1 MLATLLNQLII
12 MFILILTGALLFKFG
27 FISRQGSGELGRLLI
42 TIIIPCVILKA
53 YITECTPE
61 KLYQLFL
68 SFFLAVLSLIIA
80 MLISYLIYRD
90 KYRIENFSAS
100 FSNAAF
106 IGIPL
111 VQALLGTEAVFFMTA
126 FIASLNLLQ
135 WTYGVVIMSGR
146 KDAVKPKK
154 IITNPILIGLTIGLI
169 LFAGGITLP
178 DAVLTSITYIGNMNT
193 PAAMI
198 VLGVYLAQTN
208 ILSMFTDFKLYL
220 CVFLRLLL
228 IPLVTIGV
236 FALIPIGEADIKTA
250 ILVAACTP
258 VGSNA
263 AIFAQQNNL
272 DYTYACKAVCLST
285 IISIVT
291 IPFIVWL
298 ASMCW

>member
-1 MLATLLNQLII
+1 
-12 MFILILTGALLFKFG
+12 MFVLILIGAVLFKFE
-27 FISRQGSGELGRLLI
+27 FISRQGSGELGKLLI

-61 KLYQLFL
+61 KINQLL
-68 SFFLAVLSLIIA
+68 ISFFLSILSLIIA

-111 VQALLGTEAVFFMTA
+111 VQALLGAKAVFFITA

-178 DAVLTSITYIGNMNT
+178 DAILTPITYIGNMNT
-193 PAAMI
+193 PTAML
-198 VLGVYLAQTN
+198 VLGAYLAQTN
-208 ILSMFTDFKLYL
+208 ILSMFSDFKLYI
-220 CVFLRLLL
+220 CVFLRLLF

-236 FALIPIGEADIKTA
+236 FALIPIAESDIKTA

-258 VGSNA
+258 IGSNV
-263 AIFAQQNNL
+263 AIFAQQNKL

-285 IISIVT
+285 IFSIAT

-298 ASMCW
+298 AAMCW